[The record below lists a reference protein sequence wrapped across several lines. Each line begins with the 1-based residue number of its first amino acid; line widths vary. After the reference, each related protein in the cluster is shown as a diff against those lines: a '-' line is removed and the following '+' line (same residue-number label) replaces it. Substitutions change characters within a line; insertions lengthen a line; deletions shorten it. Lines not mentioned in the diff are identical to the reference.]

1 MIDGTID
8 DWNLL
13 WRRRRAGSKEITGPV
28 SMSGDRAVW
37 SVVLLENVADP
48 AAGAACERT
57 ER

>member
-37 SVVLLENVADP
+37 SVVLL
-48 AAGAACERT
+48 
-57 ER
+57 